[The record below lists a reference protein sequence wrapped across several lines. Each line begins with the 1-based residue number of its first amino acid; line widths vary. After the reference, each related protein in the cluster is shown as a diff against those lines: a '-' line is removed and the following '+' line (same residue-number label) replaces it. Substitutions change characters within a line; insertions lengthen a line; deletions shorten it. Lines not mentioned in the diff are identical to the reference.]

1 MSEISIM
8 HYRDSAAKELVESL
22 YKKSQLYPFFGSGF
36 TRGCKSYRGTVP
48 DANGLIN
55 GIKKIALSNP
65 ALDERRRPQVESIKG
80 IKASF
85 ALMKKEEIIPSANA
99 KRYLEAV
106 FSKVN
111 LPTDKARTLDLD
123 WPGIFTFNIDDAIER
138 HKGSYTKILPNRP
151 VSAEYIRSRKCIF
164 KIHGDIDEYLAYGD
178 SSLIFTWREYAESIN
193 SNASLL
199 SHLSNVSRNGALL
212 FIGCS
217 LDAEID
223 LQTLSGGQTFARS
236 IFLKKGEPELEDEL
250 ALESYGIKRVIYF
263 DTYDQIYEW
272 LSETL
277 GACEIEPRIQDIE
290 LIQEPTD
297 RAGIIE
303 YIAQGGPVVVH
314 EKERKIARIPS
325 TINQRGIIPSNRQS
339 IARNKFTII
348 RGRRFSG
355 KTTLLTEIL
364 AELNEFHCYFFA
376 STEIYSQQVRDTIS
390 SSTGSI
396 FIFDSNFLNF
406 EAFKEVI
413 KTSERNQ
420 SRLIFCFDNSDYE
433 LYRHHLVTQK
443 IGFHEIVANNKLT
456 VNDAEVYSRSLNE
469 FGLPIYNSNETLLD
483 FAYRVYDE
491 YKGDLPVSKYFHRSN
506 SEELLKVSILVAG
519 FEKATSGQMLAVMP
533 EFSAEDFTK
542 KHPVLFEVE
551 SIAGDPGKSIVCNS
565 KPWLFNFLR
574 VAAKEASTKLSASVS
589 ELVSSLLE
597 CGYKD
602 TANTLIR
609 FDKLNEILASQNEH
623 GAARLI
629 RQIYKQLSTACGAI
643 PHYWLQMAKCE
654 LMAGKSDSEITD
666 GILYARK
673 VRADEKDRKG
683 FTYYSATLILAQLLC
698 RKYNLTK
705 DPIFFP
711 EILDTLNE
719 SFDNYSNNQAHL
731 EKLKHQYRR
740 SSSSINEALAALK
753 GQGNGF
759 ALEQKHNITKLFA
772 HLDG

>member
-8 HYRDSAAKELVESL
+8 HYQERTAKELIESL

-36 TRGCKSYRGTVP
+36 TLGCKSYRGTVP
-48 DANGLIN
+48 DATGLIN

-80 IKASF
+80 IKSSF
-85 ALMKKEEIIPSANA
+85 ALMKKEEIIPSENA
-99 KRYLEAV
+99 KRYLEAI
-106 FSKVN
+106 FSKVS
-111 LPTDKARTLDLD
+111 LPADKSRVLDLD
-123 WPGIFTFNIDDAIER
+123 WPGIFTFNIDDAIEKY
-138 HKGSYTKILPNRP
+138 KGSYTKILPNRP

-178 SSLIFTWREYAESIN
+178 SNLIFTWREYAESIN

-199 SHLSNVSRNGALL
+199 SHLTNVSRNGALL

-223 LQTLSGGQTFARS
+223 LQTLSSGKTFARS
-236 IFLKKGEPELEDEL
+236 IFLKKGEPDLEDEM

-263 DTYDQIYEW
+263 DTYEQIYEW
-272 LSETL
+272 LNGTL

-290 LIQEPTD
+290 LVQEPTD
-297 RAGIIE
+297 RASIIE
-303 YIAQGGPVVVH
+303 YIAQGGPIVVH
-314 EKERKIARIPS
+314 EKDRKIARIPS
-325 TINQRGIIPSNRQS
+325 TINKRAIIPENRQS

-376 STEIYSQQVRDTIS
+376 STEVYSQQVRDTIS
-390 SSTGSI
+390 SSNGSF
-396 FIFDSNFLNF
+396 FIFDSNFLNL

-413 KTSERNQ
+413 KSSEKNQ

-433 LYRHHLVTQK
+433 LYRHHLATQK
-443 IGFHEIVANNKLT
+443 IEYHEIIANNRL
-456 VNDAEVYSRSLNE
+456 NAHDADIYSRSLNE
-469 FGLPIYNSNETLLD
+469 LGLPIYHTKETLLD

-491 YKGDLPVSKYFHRSN
+491 YKNDLPVSRYFQRSN

-519 FEKATSGQMLAVMP
+519 FEKATSGQLLAAMP
-533 EFSAEDFTK
+533 EFSAEDFTR
-542 KHPVLFEVE
+542 KHSVLFEVE
-551 SIAGDPGKSIVCNS
+551 SVTGDPGKAIVCNS

-574 VAAKEASTKLSASVS
+574 DAAKEASTKLATTVA
-589 ELVSSLLE
+589 ELVSSLLK

-609 FDKLNEILASQNEH
+609 FDKLNEILTSQNDH

-654 LMAGKSDSEITD
+654 LMAGKNDSEITD

-673 VRADEKDRKG
+673 VRTDEKERKG

-698 RKYNLTK
+698 KKYTLTK
-705 DPIFFP
+705 DTILFS
-711 EILDTLNE
+711 EILETLNE

-731 EKLKHQYRR
+731 EKLKHQYKR
-740 SSSSINEALAALK
+740 SNSPINETLASLK
-753 GQGNGF
+753 GKTNIF
-759 ALEQKHNITKLFA
+759 ALEKKQDIAKLFA
-772 HLDG
+772 HLGD

>member
-1 MSEISIM
+1 MSEIRVM
-8 HYRDSAAKELVESL
+8 HYSDSAAKELIESL

-36 TRGCKSYRGTVP
+36 TQGCKSYRSTVP
-48 DANGLIN
+48 DAAGLIE

-65 ALDERRRPQVESIKG
+65 QLDERRRPQVENIKG

-85 ALMKKEEIIPSANA
+85 ALMKKEEIIPSENA

-111 LPTDKARTLDLD
+111 LPEDKSRTLDLD
-123 WPGIFTFNIDDAIER
+123 WPGIFTFNIDDAIEK
-138 HKGSYTKILPNRP
+138 HKKNYTKILPNRP

-164 KIHGDIDEYLAYGD
+164 KIHGDIDEYLIYSD

-199 SHLSNVSRNGALL
+199 SYLSNISKNGALL

-223 LQTLSGGQTFARS
+223 LQTLSSGQTFARS

-250 ALESYGIKRVIYF
+250 ALEGYGIRQIIYF

-272 LSETL
+272 LSEIL
-277 GACEIEPRIQDIE
+277 GDCEIEPRIQDIE
-290 LIQEPTD
+290 LIQEPKD

-314 EKERKIARIPS
+314 NKEKKFARIPS
-325 TINQRGIIPSNRQS
+325 TVNKRGIISENRQS

-376 STEIYSQQVRDTIS
+376 STEIYSQQVRETILS
-390 SSTGSI
+390 ASGAI
-396 FIFDSNFLNF
+396 FIFDSNFLNL

-413 KTSERNQ
+413 KSSERNQ
-420 SRLIFCFDNSDYE
+420 SKLIFCFDNSDFE
-433 LYRHHLVTQK
+433 LYRHHLVTRK
-443 IGFHEIVANNKLT
+443 INFHEIITSNKLT
-456 VNDAEVYSRSLNE
+456 TQDAGIYSKSLNE
-469 FGLPIYNSNETLLD
+469 LGLPIYNSSETLLD

-491 YKGDLPVSKYFHRSN
+491 YKGELPVSKYFQRSN

-533 EFSAEDFTK
+533 EFSPEEFTK
-542 KHPVLFEVE
+542 RHPVLFEVE
-551 SIAGDPGKSIVCNS
+551 FVSGEPGKAIVCNS

-574 VAAKEASTKLSASVS
+574 IAAKDVGAKLAISVS
-589 ELVSSLLE
+589 ELVSSLLQ

-629 RQIYKQLSTACGAI
+629 RQIYKQLSTVCGTI

-654 LMAGKSDSEITD
+654 LMAGKSNSEVTD
-666 GILYARK
+666 GIFYARK
-673 VRADEKDRKG
+673 VRADEKERKG

-698 RKYNLTK
+698 RKYSLTK
-705 DPIFFP
+705 DTSLFP
-711 EILDTLNE
+711 EVLDTLNE
-719 SFDNYSNNQAHL
+719 SFDNYSNNQTHL
-731 EKLKHQYRR
+731 EKLKLQYKRNN
-740 SSSSINEALAALK
+740 SSINETLTALK

-759 ALEQKHNITKLFA
+759 ALEQKHNIAKLFSY
-772 HLDG
+772 LGN